1 MCGPKLKTWLQDWP
15 GWKKMAAA
23 SGRGSQRNS
32 GRKKTISDLK
42 QCKREWFKNFQRTF
56 LEIIYFSRGLQ
67 RNLRQDV
74 NVLVTAIS
82 RHFCHLLNIGE
93 GKSCFSLP
101 DDLTVKDYFVN
112 ESYLWLYL
120 WHLHEDRQKTKV
132 KPRCNDAYYVS
143 VICFVLVSI
152 CCCFFS
158 FECWL
163 SIKNI
168 FSLKGHKR
176 RLQGTR
182 K

>member
-1 MCGPKLKTWLQDWP
+1 
-15 GWKKMAAA
+15 MAAA
-23 SGRGSQRNS
+23 SGRGGHGGKRKNS

-42 QCKREWFKNFQRTF
+42 QCKREWFRNLQRTF

-82 RHFCHLLNIGE
+82 RHVCHLLNIGE

-112 ESYLWLYL
+112 ESYLWSYL

-132 KPRCNDAYYVS
+132 QPRCDDAYYVS
-143 VICFVLVSI
+143 VICFVWVSI
-152 CCCFFS
+152 FFFS

-163 SIKNI
+163 SIKTY
-168 FSLKGHKR
+168 FS
-176 RLQGTR
+176 
-182 K
+182 

>member
-1 MCGPKLKTWLQDWP
+1 
-15 GWKKMAAA
+15 MAAA
-23 SGRGSQRNS
+23 KGQRRPEELESQ
-32 GRKKTISDLK
+32 KKNDFWPETVQK
-42 QCKREWFKNFQRTF
+42 VKREWFKDLQRTF

-67 RNLRQDV
+67 RNSRQDV

-82 RHFCHLLNIGE
+82 RHVRHLLNIGE
-93 GKSCFSLP
+93 GKTCFSLP

-132 KPRCNDAYYVS
+132 KPRCDDAYYVS

-152 CCCFFS
+152 VVFFFLS

-163 SIKNI
+163 SIKTY
-168 FSLKGHKR
+168 FP
-176 RLQGTR
+176 
-182 K
+182 